1 MRRAAKTDDNQAAI
15 VDALRDA
22 GCSVVSL
29 AAVGKGVPDICV
41 GRAGKSYLLEIKDG
55 AKPPSKR
62 TLTSEQRYF
71 HSIWKGH
78 AVVVKDVAEAF
89 EAVNL

>member
-15 VDALRDA
+15 VNALRMA

-55 AKPPSKR
+55 GKSPSRQK
-62 TLTSEQRYF
+62 LTAEQRYF